1 MVSCSQL
8 LPYIETVEVEEETGF
23 CHIKAACFVHEPHR
37 VKPNNSRAGLQT
49 SFPATMNF
57 GSASTSGGSSPF
69 GQATSGSTGGLF
81 GNIGA
86 GGQSTSTSS
95 PSIFGSTPA
104 PAATGSLFGAQ
115 KPAAPGGTFS
125 FTNPGQASGQQ
136 SSSPIF
142 GSGAATPNKPADSA
156 QAQKPSGLFGAGNTT
171 TGSSNLFGST
181 TPATTKSGLFGN
193 ISTTP
198 AGPPPQS
205 QSNAQKLPSFG
216 QQTSAPSAL
225 FGNARTSSPL
235 SATTPAV
242 SSPAFGAKA
251 SAGQQQTKP
260 AGGLF
265 GAVGSANTSTNAP
278 GGMFANLGQAKPAT
292 DASKPSTNTPLFG
305 AGGSTPTTTQ
315 SSGSLFTPSSGAST
329 QPAFSLTSASTTKP
343 STSLTTTSTT
353 GGNTQGSPF
362 SLGTPSSTAAP
373 TATTTAPSGG
383 LFTTPKPNVPTDSTT
398 PATTTAAPTSNM
410 FANFGKPATTTTA
423 PSTTTTTGTTGATTG
438 TTASSAPAATAT
450 ASAPATTKP
459 GTTTA
464 TTTGTNLG
472 ASTVGPA
479 PPAQSRLKNKTM
491 DEIITRWATD
501 LTKYQKEF
509 QEQAEQV
516 AEWDRMLV
524 ENSTKVQKLYGN
536 TVDAERATQEVE
548 RQLAS
553 VESQQD
559 ELSSWLDRYEQEVE
573 TLLSKQVGTGDNL
586 PGPDQERARTYKLAE
601 RLSERL
607 NEMGQDLTS
616 MIEEVNTA
624 SATLSK
630 TSKAD
635 EPISQI
641 VRILNSHLSQLQLI
655 DQGTAALRA
664 KITASQKLGNSMSA
678 FKNGTPR
685 GAGSGSGGAAEDF
698 YRSYMGRR

>member
-1 MVSCSQL
+1 
-8 LPYIETVEVEEETGF
+8 
-23 CHIKAACFVHEPHR
+23 
-37 VKPNNSRAGLQT
+37 
-49 SFPATMNF
+49 MNF
-57 GSASTSGGSSPF
+57 GSASTSGGSSLF
-69 GQATSGSTGGLF
+69 GQPTSGSTGGLF
-81 GNIGA
+81 GNVGA
-86 GGQSTSTSS
+86 SGQTTSTSS
-95 PSIFGSTPA
+95 PSLFGSTPA
-104 PAATGSLFGAQ
+104 TTATSNLFGAQ
-115 KPAAPGGTFS
+115 KPAASGGTFS
-125 FTNPGQASGQQ
+125 FTNPGQTSGQQ
-136 SSSPIF
+136 SNSPIF
-142 GSGAATPNKPADSA
+142 GPGTATPNKPADSA
-156 QAQKPSGLFGAGNTT
+156 TQAQKPSGLFGNTT
-171 TGSSNLFGST
+171 TGSPNIFGST
-181 TPATTKSGLFGN
+181 TPATAKSGLFGN

-198 AGPPPQS
+198 AGPPPQ
-205 QSNAQKLPSFG
+205 AQTNTSFG
-216 QQTSAPSAL
+216 QQNTAPSAL

-235 SATTPAV
+235 STNSPAV
-242 SSPAFGAKA
+242 STPTLGSGSGAD
-251 SAGQQQTKP
+251 QQQ
-260 AGGLF
+260 
-265 GAVGSANTSTNAP
+265 
-278 GGMFANLGQAKPAT
+278 QAKPASNLFGATGSTPNTSNTTSGGLFSNLGQTKPVT
-292 DASKPSTNTPLFG
+292 DASKPSANTGLFG
-305 AGGSTPTTTQ
+305 SGGAIPTTSQ
-315 SSGSLFTPSSGAST
+315 ASGSLFTPSSGTST
-329 QPAFSLTSASTTKP
+329 QPAFSLTPATTTKP
-343 STSLTTTSTT
+343 STSLATATTAGS
-353 GGNTQGSPF
+353 NTQNSLF
-362 SLGTPSSTAAP
+362 SLGTPASTA
-373 TATTTAPSGG
+373 
-383 LFTTPKPNVPTDSTT
+383 T
-398 PATTTAAPTSNM
+398 PATTTAAPS
-410 FANFGKPATTTTA
+410 
-423 PSTTTTTGTTGATTG
+423 
-438 TTASSAPAATAT
+438 
-450 ASAPATTKP
+450 
-459 GTTTA
+459 
-464 TTTGTNLG
+464 
-472 ASTVGPA
+472 
-479 PPAQSRLKNKTM
+479 
-491 DEIITRWATD
+491 D

-664 KITASQKLGNSMSA
+664 KITASQKLGNSING
-678 FKNGTPR
+678 FKTGASR
-685 GAGSGSGGAAEDF
+685 GVGGGSGGAAEDF

>member
-1 MVSCSQL
+1 
-8 LPYIETVEVEEETGF
+8 
-23 CHIKAACFVHEPHR
+23 
-37 VKPNNSRAGLQT
+37 
-49 SFPATMNF
+49 MNF

-81 GNIGA
+81 VHWRGRSLHRLIRF
-86 GGQSTSTSS
+86 
-95 PSIFGSTPA
+95 IFGSTPA

-115 KPAAPGGTFS
+115 KPAASGGAFS
-125 FTNPGQASGQQ
+125 FTNPGQTPGQQ

-198 AGPPPQS
+198 AGPPPQT
-205 QSNAQKLPSFG
+205 QPNAQKLPSFG

-242 SSPAFGAKA
+242 SSPAFGANA
-251 SAGQQQTKP
+251 STGQQQTKP

-265 GAVGSANTSTNAP
+265 GAAGSANTSTTAP
-278 GGMFANLGQAKPAT
+278 GGMFANLGQPKPAT

-315 SSGSLFTPSSGAST
+315 SSGSLFTPSSGTST

-353 GGNTQGSPF
+353 GGNTQGSLF
-362 SLGTPSSTAAP
+362 SLGTPSSAAAP

-383 LFTTPKPNVPTDSTT
+383 LFNTPKPNGSTDSTT
-398 PATTTAAPTSNM
+398 PATTTAAPASNM
-410 FANFGKPATTTTA
+410 FANIRKPATTTTA
-423 PSTTTTTGTTGATTG
+423 PSATTTTGTTG
-438 TTASSAPAATAT
+438 TTASSAPAVTAT
-450 ASAPATTKP
+450 ASAPTTTKP

-664 KITASQKLGNSMSA
+664 KITASQKLGNSMST

-685 GAGSGSGGAAEDF
+685 IAGSGSGGAAEDF

>member
-1 MVSCSQL
+1 
-8 LPYIETVEVEEETGF
+8 
-23 CHIKAACFVHEPHR
+23 
-37 VKPNNSRAGLQT
+37 
-49 SFPATMNF
+49 MNF
-57 GSASTSGGSSPF
+57 GSASTSGGPSPF
-69 GQATSGSTGGLF
+69 GQATSGSSGGLF

-104 PAATGSLFGAQ
+104 PAATGNLFGAQ
-115 KPAAPGGTFS
+115 KPATSSGTFS
-125 FTNPGQASGQQ
+125 FTNPGQTSGQQ
-136 SSSPIF
+136 SGSPIF
-142 GSGAATPNKPADSA
+142 GSGTATPNKPADSSA
-156 QAQKPSGLFGAGNTT
+156 QAQKPSGLFGAGNPT

-181 TPATTKSGLFGN
+181 TPATTKPGLFNN

-198 AGPPPQS
+198 AGPPPQAQPS
-205 QSNAQKLPSFG
+205 AQKLPSFG
-216 QQTSAPSAL
+216 QQNSAPSAL

-235 SATTPAV
+235 STTSPAI
-242 SSPAFGAKA
+242 STPAFGAGV
-251 SAGQQQTKP
+251 SIGQQQTKP

-265 GAVGSANTSTNAP
+265 GAAGGAANASTATPGS
-278 GGMFANLGQAKPAT
+278 MFANLGQAKPAT
-292 DASKPSTNTPLFG
+292 DTPKPSTSTPLFG
-305 AGGSTPTTTQ
+305 NTASTTTTAQ
-315 SSGSLFTPSSGAST
+315 PSGSLFTPSSGAST
-329 QPAFSLTSASTTKP
+329 QPAFSLTPASTTTKP
-343 STSLTTTSTT
+343 STSLTAAPTA
-353 GGNTQGSPF
+353 GGNTQSSLF
-362 SLGTPSSTAAP
+362 SLGNPASTATP
-373 TATTTAPSGG
+373 VATTTATSGG
-383 LFTTPKPNVPTDSTT
+383 LFSTPKPIISTGSTT
-398 PATTTAAPTSNM
+398 PATTAAAAPASNMFANIGKPATTTAAPSV
-410 FANFGKPATTTTA
+410 TA
-423 PSTTTTTGTTGATTG
+423 TTTTTGPSLLGATAA
-438 TTASSAPAATAT
+438 TTASATPATTAT
-450 ASAPATTKP
+450 ASALAITKP
-459 GTTTA
+459 GATA

-664 KITASQKLGNSMSA
+664 KITASQKLGNSMSG

-685 GAGSGSGGAAEDF
+685 VAGGGSGGAAEDF